1 MRYRSR
7 GRVKISTIED
17 IAKLAGVSK
26 ATVSRV
32 INHHPY
38 VRSELRERVQAII
51 DEKNYVP
58 VAVAKDLRRLQT
70 NLIGVVVPNLHH
82 PFFGKL
88 IQEISNILKE
98 DCYDVVILQ
107 SNYAPERER
116 EFIHYVR
123 TKKLDGLI
131 FTTLSLSIEEV
142 ECVSTSG
149 MIVICNEHVE
159 TELISTVQFDEE
171 RAGYL
176 GTKHLLE
183 KGYTRIA
190 FCYDTLKSKA
200 QRKRYKGYKK
210 ALCEHHLSLQQEW
223 IFRNCYGLKDG
234 KRMIQM
240 MQSMKNAPDA
250 MFTGSDEIA
259 AGMIMEAQRMGICI
273 PKDFGVIGFD
283 NQELSVMMSPSIT
296 TVSTSIASMAKHSI
310 ILLHKQ
316 SQGEG
321 VQRIQLPISVIERE
335 STRREEGH
343 VSYRPLTVS

>member
-321 VQRIQLPISVIERE
+321 VQKVQLPISVIERE